1 MHGRLGAVRTTAV
14 PPMLRRGKRHGEA
27 CMRKPGVQVLAWGS
41 ASVWVMA
48 AVVACGHPESAA
60 NGAARSAS
68 QDSFRDSSTYTS
80 ELQKSDLP
88 WSGSPSPYDAEVRL
102 DDGRRVAMHYRRGQG
117 LVEQHY
123 SPRAKAWTHAVVI
136 HRTELDACQGIELR
150 ANGGTVAAIADFGP
164 YCYDGEPPAVST
176 ASPSGTSTS
185 RRISTVGSRPLSPTT
200 GVRSSSGGTS
210 PSVGAVPTGSA
221 ISDGP
226 SAQRRDRPHLRPV
239 GARGPV
245 GWSGGRSGRS
255 WGWPGARRRRVRG

>member
-1 MHGRLGAVRTTAV
+1 
-14 PPMLRRGKRHGEA
+14 
-27 CMRKPGVQVLAWGS
+27 MRKPGVQVLAWGS

-68 QDSFRDSSTYTS
+68 QDSFPDSSTYTS

-164 YCYDGEPPAVST
+164 YCYDGEPPAVSIAAVGT
-176 ASPSGTSTS
+176 DSLTEWDVDVTKDFDGWEQAS
-185 RRISTVGSRPLSPTT
+185 V
-200 GVRSSSGGTS
+200 
-210 PSVGAVPTGSA
+210 
-221 ISDGP
+221 SDDGREVVF
-226 SAQRRDRPHLRPV
+226 RRDITLR
-239 GARGPV
+239 
-245 GWSGGRSGRS
+245 WSRADGFGDQ
-255 WGWPGARRRRVRG
+255 

>member
-1 MHGRLGAVRTTAV
+1 
-14 PPMLRRGKRHGEA
+14 
-27 CMRKPGVQVLAWGS
+27 MRKPGVQVLAWGS

-60 NGAARSAS
+60 DDAARSAS

-123 SPRAKAWTHAVVI
+123 SPRAKAWTRAVVI
-136 HRTELDACQGIELR
+136 HRTEADACQGIELR

-164 YCYDGEPPAVST
+164 YCYDGEPPAVSIAAVGT
-176 ASPSGTSTS
+176 DSLTEWDVNVTKDFDGWERASVSDD
-185 RRISTVGSRPLSPTT
+185 
-200 GVRSSSGGTS
+200 GGE
-210 PSVGAVPTGSA
+210 VVF
-221 ISDGP
+221 
-226 SAQRRDRPHLRPV
+226 RRDITLR
-239 GARGPV
+239 
-245 GWSGGRSGRS
+245 WSRTDGFGDQ
-255 WGWPGARRRRVRG
+255 

>member
-1 MHGRLGAVRTTAV
+1 
-14 PPMLRRGKRHGEA
+14 
-27 CMRKPGVQVLAWGS
+27 MRKPGVRVLAWGS

-164 YCYDGEPPAVST
+164 YCYDGEPPAVSIAAVGT
-176 ASPSGTSTS
+176 DSLTEWDVNVTKDFDGWEQAS
-185 RRISTVGSRPLSPTT
+185 V
-200 GVRSSSGGTS
+200 
-210 PSVGAVPTGSA
+210 
-221 ISDGP
+221 SDDGREVVF
-226 SAQRRDRPHLRPV
+226 RRDITLR
-239 GARGPV
+239 
-245 GWSGGRSGRS
+245 WSRADGFGDQ
-255 WGWPGARRRRVRG
+255 